1 MGMLGQLFIHAS
13 HRRKTALP
21 IFVYILIGWTTW
33 ALLCGW
39 MLMRYY
45 ALPAEE
51 AFTDSVLSHLLAL
64 LIMVFLSRILFFF
77 YPQSFN
83 FFIICGAVCIS
94 AGLFVVADE
103 WLLQLSMDYP
113 ALDSWLQQSEPVRFG
128 FMLIISL
135 SVALLTLQQA
145 RHAAEHSHR
154 LREEEIQ
161 KLARDAELY
170 KLEQQLQPHF
180 LFNCLNSVYALIG
193 KHPEQAREMVIQL
206 ADFLRG
212 TLRKEQRPLLNLEE
226 ELKQIQLYLNIE
238 KIRFGHR
245 LTTVLDIPEETLTC
259 QLPALLLQPLLE
271 NAIKFGLYG
280 HTDHVE
286 IRIEA
291 KRLPTQLMITIS
303 NPFDDTLLDQSGTG
317 FGLKSVSR
325 RLYLI
330 YGIHDLVKIQ
340 TASHQFSV
348 TCFIPQRP

>member
-1 MGMLGQLFIHAS
+1 MGMLGHLFTHTS
-13 HRRKTALP
+13 QQRKSALP
-21 IFVYILIGWTTW
+21 LFVYIFIGWMIW

-39 MLMRYY
+39 MLTRYY
-45 ALPAEE
+45 DLSVQQ
-51 AFTDSVLSHLLAL
+51 AFTDSVISHLLAFLML
-64 LIMVFLSRILFFF
+64 LFLSRILFFF
-77 YPQSFN
+77 YPQSFH
-83 FFIICGAVCIS
+83 FFIICGAVCIT
-94 AGLFVVADE
+94 AALFTITDE
-103 WLLQLSMDYP
+103 WLLRFIMPDLLP
-113 ALDSWLQQSEPVRFG
+113 ATWLHQSEPVRFG
-128 FMLIISL
+128 FMLVFSFSVSML
-135 SVALLTLQQA
+135 SMQHARRMDEQA
-145 RHAAEHSHR
+145 HR
-154 LREEEIQ
+154 MREEEIQ

-212 TLRKEQRPLLNLEE
+212 TLRKEQKPLLSLNE
-226 ELKQIQLYLNIE
+226 ELKQIQLYLSIE

-245 LTTVLDIPEETLTC
+245 LTPVLDIPEDTLSC

-280 HTDHVE
+280 NADQVE

-291 KRLPTQLMITIS
+291 RRLPGQLMITIN
-303 NPFDDTLLDQSGTG
+303 NPFDETLLDQSGTG

-330 YGIHDLVKIQ
+330 YGMHGLLKIQ
-340 TASHQFSV
+340 STDHQFSV
-348 TCFIPQRP
+348 TCLIPQRT